1 MHNKTYI
8 LLLNFAIAICL
19 NGYSQ
24 TINMPTSNAT
34 YYVVD
39 GKFYDNGGSGG
50 QYSTSYN
57 STVTFY
63 PAISTMKVSI
73 RFNSFVVE
81 TATCAQDYDRLFIH
95 NGNSTAATAMHPTTN
110 SGGYWTGCAANAMST
125 PQTFTSTAAD
135 GSLTIRFKSD
145 GGTVAAGWDADIILT
160 GSPCGGT
167 FYDIG
172 GPSNPYTN
180 NLNYSYTITPPA
192 GQYISLNFTS
202 FATESG
208 TCAQDFDRLFLHDG
222 NSTGATALHPTTNSG
237 GFWTGCAA
245 NVMSTPQT
253 FVSTA
258 ADGTLTFRF
267 KSDGGTTGAGW
278 AATIT
283 CNSLTP
289 CSGSPTA
296 GTTTISSSSGASG
309 VNYTLS
315 NTGATTG
322 VGISY
327 QWQSSTNGSTW
338 NNIAGATSTSYVTS
352 SSTYSYITYYRLIVS
367 CSNSGQSSTSN
378 TVSYT
383 VTSWNQPAGT
393 SSANLVACAGTIYDH
408 AGTSDY
414 ASSQNSTF
422 TICPSSAG
430 QFVRIAFT
438 SWNLESNFD
447 YLSIFDGNSTSADMI
462 VGSSF
467 SATSPGTVTA
477 TTTNSTGC
485 LTLKFFSDGA
495 TVRSGFQGTISCV
508 ATGATPLASASAQD
522 CNGGVT
528 ICSNENFN
536 YQSNGA
542 GNFNDANSGLG
553 NRGCLNNYA
562 ATPNGSAEHQSV
574 WGFFSPSS
582 SGTLG
587 MTLDPAGS
595 SSTDYDWAIWG
606 PFSTI
611 SCPPTTLPIR
621 CSAASASNST
631 GAMTGMGNG
640 ASDTEEG
647 SGGNGWVSTLNV
659 IAGEKYVIMVDNWN
673 ATSAP
678 LTLSWQLSGGA
689 SLSCV
694 PLPIQLIS
702 FYGKAQ
708 ENSNSLEWITG
719 SEVNNDYFTIEK
731 SSNAIDFY
739 PLTIVNGSGNS
750 NQAITYSIKDTN
762 PYKGL
767 TYYRLLQTDY
777 NGETTASVIISVNND
792 FVQNSINNI
801 HPNPTT
807 ESVNFDFTSV
817 NSGMLNIQ
825 VIDYTGKI
833 VVEDNVFINEG
844 RTKLTSKMNSLKAG
858 IYFLKVGFETTGFS
872 SVTKIIKQ

>member
-1 MHNKTYI
+1 
-8 LLLNFAIAICL
+8 
-19 NGYSQ
+19 
-24 TINMPTSNAT
+24 
-34 YYVVD
+34 
-39 GKFYDNGGSGG
+39 
-50 QYSTSYN
+50 
-57 STVTFY
+57 
-63 PAISTMKVSI
+63 
-73 RFNSFVVE
+73 
-81 TATCAQDYDRLFIH
+81 
-95 NGNSTAATAMHPTTN
+95 
-110 SGGYWTGCAANAMST
+110 
-125 PQTFTSTAAD
+125 
-135 GSLTIRFKSD
+135 
-145 GGTVAAGWDADIILT
+145 
-160 GSPCGGT
+160 
-167 FYDIG
+167 
-172 GPSNPYTN
+172 
-180 NLNYSYTITPPA
+180 
-192 GQYISLNFTS
+192 
-202 FATESG
+202 
-208 TCAQDFDRLFLHDG
+208 
-222 NSTGATALHPTTNSG
+222 
-237 GFWTGCAA
+237 
-245 NVMSTPQT
+245 
-253 FVSTA
+253 
-258 ADGTLTFRF
+258 
-267 KSDGGTTGAGW
+267 
-278 AATIT
+278 
-283 CNSLTP
+283 
-289 CSGSPTA
+289 
-296 GTTTISSSSGASG
+296 
-309 VNYTLS
+309 
-315 NTGATTG
+315 
-322 VGISY
+322 
-327 QWQSSTNGSTW
+327 
-338 NNIAGATSTSYVTS
+338 
-352 SSTYSYITYYRLIVS
+352 
-367 CSNSGQSSTSN
+367 
-378 TVSYT
+378 
-383 VTSWNQPAGT
+383 
-393 SSANLVACAGTIYDH
+393 
-408 AGTSDY
+408 
-414 ASSQNSTF
+414 
-422 TICPSSAG
+422 
-430 QFVRIAFT
+430 
-438 SWNLESNFD
+438 
-447 YLSIFDGNSTSADMI
+447 MI

-467 SATSPGTVTA
+467 SGTSPGTVTA
-477 TTTNSTGC
+477 TTTNTTGC

-495 TVRSGFQGTISCV
+495 TVGSGFQGTISCV
-508 ATGATPLASASAQD
+508 GTGATPLASASAQD
-522 CNGGVT
+522 CNGAVT

-689 SLSCV
+689 SLSCI

-708 ENSNSLEWITG
+708 GNSNSLEWITG

-750 NQAITYSIKDTN
+750 NQTVTYNIKDIN

-767 TYYRLLQTDY
+767 TYYRLIQTDY

-844 RTKLTSKMNSLKAG
+844 KTKLTGKMNSLKAG

>member
-1 MHNKTYI
+1 
-8 LLLNFAIAICL
+8 LFAFFTFGL
-19 NGYSQ
+19 RSQ
-24 TINMPTSNAT
+24 TLFTENF
-34 YYVVD
+34 D
-39 GKFYDNGGSGG
+39 
-50 QYSTSYN
+50 SYAN
-57 STVTFY
+57 IA
-63 PAISTMKVSI
+63 P
-73 RFNSFVVE
+73 
-81 TATCAQDYDRLFIH
+81 L
-95 NGNSTAATAMHPTTN
+95 PTT
-110 SGGYWTGCAANAMST
+110 
-125 PQTFTSTAAD
+125 
-135 GSLTIRFKSD
+135 
-145 GGTVAAGWDADIILT
+145 GTTWKTVVVT
-160 GSPCGGT
+160 
-167 FYDIG
+167 
-172 GPSNPYTN
+172 
-180 NLNYSYTITPPA
+180 
-192 GQYISLNFTS
+192 
-202 FATESG
+202 
-208 TCAQDFDRLFLHDG
+208 
-222 NSTGATALHPTTNSG
+222 STGAFWQIKNACTPPSTTKCLSMNDNLGTDCDYNWGDNGNEIAYYGTLINAVGYNAVKLNFKWKAAGETCSGSGCDYGMVVWSLDGTTWNDVSATKYMGQTAWQTVTNLNLS
-237 GFWTGCAA
+237 
-245 NVMSTPQT
+245 
-253 FVSTA
+253 A
-258 ADGTLTFRF
+258 ADNQQFYIGFRWIN
-267 KSDGGTTGAGW
+267 DGSTGA
-278 AATIT
+278 APAFTVDDISITATA
-283 CNSLTP
+283 LTP
-289 CSGSPTA
+289 CSGTPLA
-296 GTTTISSSSGASG
+296 GTSTISSTSGAAG

-315 NTGATTG
+315 NTGSTSG
-322 VGISY
+322 VTGISY
-327 QWQSSTNGSTW
+327 QWQSSSDGSTW

-352 SSTYSYITYYRLIVS
+352 AAAYSYITYYRLIVT

-378 TVSYT
+378 TVTYT
-383 VTSWNQPAGT
+383 VNSWNQPSGT
-393 SSANLVACAGTIYDH
+393 GNANLVACAGTIYDH

-414 ASSQNSTF
+414 SNSQNSTF
-422 TICPSSAG
+422 TICPSTAG

-447 YLSIFDGNSTSADMI
+447 YLSIFDGNSTSSGMI

-477 TTTNSTGC
+477 TTTNSSGC

-508 ATGATPLASASAQD
+508 SAGATPLTSPSAQD
-522 CNGGVT
+522 CNGAFT

-536 YQSNGA
+536 YQSNGV

-574 WGFFSPSS
+574 WGFFSPSA

-647 SGGNGWVSTLNV
+647 TGGNGWVSTMNV
-659 IAGEKYVIMVDNWN
+659 IAGQKYVIMVDNWN
-673 ATSAP
+673 STSAP

-689 SLSCV
+689 SLSCI

-702 FYGKAQ
+702 FYGKA
-708 ENSNSLEWITG
+708 EGNSNSLEWITG
-719 SEVNNDYFTIEK
+719 SEANNDFFTIEK

-739 PLTIVNGSGNS
+739 PLTIVNGAGNS
-750 NQAITYSIKDTN
+750 NQSRTYTIKDTN

-767 TYYRLLQTDY
+767 TYYRLIQTDY

-807 ESVNFDFTSV
+807 ESVNFDFTSA

-844 RTKLTSKMNSLKAG
+844 LTKLTGKMNSLKAG